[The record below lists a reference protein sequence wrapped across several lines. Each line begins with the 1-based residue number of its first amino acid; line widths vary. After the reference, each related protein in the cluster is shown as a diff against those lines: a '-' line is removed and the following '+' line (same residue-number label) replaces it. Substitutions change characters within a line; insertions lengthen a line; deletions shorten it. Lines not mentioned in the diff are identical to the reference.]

1 MAGGR
6 AAAGASVPVSS
17 TAAALDAFIA
27 VGDYPC
33 LGAKAALARRGI
45 EVLDAGDL
53 VDCAHDE
60 AMVAA
65 LQRFARHVGDE
76 SLFVSFA
83 VAFAAAPALTEQ
95 DFGAWEGISHD
106 TAALRDAEA
115 AARFWRDPAR
125 QAPPGGESFAT
136 VMERTAAALRR
147 LTDSHAGR
155 DLVAVIH
162 AGSIRSALAL
172 ALDLTP
178 EAALRLRIDP
188 WSLTRIDHHHTGT
201 GSWSV
206 GGVNQQA
213 GTF

>member
-1 MAGGR
+1 MTAVSLTPLTVTRWWLIRHAPVHNPDNVICGSSDREADTGNR
-6 AAAGASVPVSS
+6 AAA
-17 TAAALDAFIA
+17 
-27 VGDYPC
+27 
-33 LGAKAALARRGI
+33 AALAASLPAEALWLTSPLRRSRQT
-45 EVLDAGDL
+45 AQ
-53 VDCAHDE
+53 
-60 AMVAA
+60 A
-65 LQRFARHVGDE
+65 LWTRNPRLADT
-76 SLFVSFA
+76 A
-83 VAFAAAPALTEQ
+83 VVEPALAEQ
-95 DFGAWEGISHD
+95 DFGDWEGISHD
-106 TAALRDAEA
+106 TAAMRDAEA

-125 QAPPGGESFAT
+125 HAPPGGESFAA

-162 AGSIRSALAL
+162 AGTIRGALAL

>member
-1 MAGGR
+1 MSAASLTPLTVTRWWLIRHAPVHNPDNLICGSSDREADTGNR
-6 AAAGASVPVSS
+6 AAA
-17 TAAALDAFIA
+17 
-27 VGDYPC
+27 
-33 LGAKAALARRGI
+33 AALAAGLPADALWLTSPLRRSRQT
-45 EVLDAGDL
+45 AQ
-53 VDCAHDE
+53 
-60 AMVAA
+60 A
-65 LQRFARHVGDE
+65 LWSRNPRLADT
-76 SLFVSFA
+76 A
-83 VAFAAAPALTEQ
+83 VVEPALAEQ
-95 DFGAWEGISHD
+95 DFGDWEGISHD

-115 AARFWRDPAR
+115 AARFWRNPAR
-125 QAPPGGESFAT
+125 NAPPGGESFAT

-147 LTDSHAGR
+147 LTDLHAGR

-162 AGSIRSALAL
+162 AGSIRGALAL

-206 GGVNQQA
+206 GGVNQQV